1 MSSFQWRYTY
11 AKSPCHFYDVV
22 EYSSSRDTWEKA
34 REYCQ
39 SNGGDLVMI
48 DNPREDHRIQKFL
61 EDVKNKKTGDGWYI
75 GAKYVDGEW
84 RMADGSPMWYTNFPK
99 YHVLTESIQSL
110 YTTSVQRITN
120 YAAIFYDV
128 SAHGYETYNW
138 GYMSPRDRSKL
149 GSICKLTLC

>member
-1 MSSFQWRYTY
+1 MNLQFFVFLFAGLLYVEVY

-48 DNPREDHRIQKFL
+48 DNPREDHQ
-61 EDVKNKKTGDGWYI
+61 KTGDGWYI

-84 RMADGSPMWYTNFPK
+84 RMVDGSPMWYANFPK
-99 YHVLTESIQSL
+99 YHVLTESVEMQSL
-110 YTTSVQRITN
+110 ETPNVQRITN

-149 GSICKLTLC
+149 GSICELTLC